1 MAETQRWQALPTQLE
16 RAEFEQF
23 VLPHLSIGS
32 RGPAPKLS
40 LYKIFNYILKILYL
54 GCQWKELPI
63 HKDGEGQPESK
74 RPALPALTAEK
85 AAAPSAAVLTEPS
98 SRAEALPL
106 VFTPGTRTSI
116 HRARVQSSAL
126 TRGHAL

>member
-40 LYKIFNYILKILYL
+40 LYKIFNYVLKILYL

-63 HKDGEGQPESK
+63 HKDGEGQLETHYTHLPHLA
-74 RPALPALTAEK
+74 ALGGQRLHGRDFRRLG
-85 AAAPSAAVLTEPS
+85 V
-98 SRAEALPL
+98 EA
-106 VFTPGTRTSI
+106 S
-116 HRARVQSSAL
+116 
-126 TRGHAL
+126 